1 MHFFCN
7 SVEVDGSEVYLRV
20 ARTPRTLAF
29 HFSLDGRVWHFVRY
43 FSLGPVSSLR
53 VGFSSQSPTGKK
65 CGAVFTEMSYRRGSL
80 QDNRSGE

>member
-1 MHFFCN
+1 
-7 SVEVDGSEVYLRV
+7 VEVDGSEVYLRV